1 MSFFSNSKSLG
12 ILGGGQLGK
21 MLLYVTRKW
30 DVKTYVLDPSEDCPA
45 KLACNFFFKGD
56 LTDFDTVYKFGKQV
70 EILTIE
76 IENVNVEALKKLEKE
91 GIKVFPQSNVIR
103 IIKNKCIQKEF
114 FKKNKIPTSN
124 FTTYKNIDQ
133 IKKDLLNKKITIPFI
148 WKSAESGYDGFGVK
162 AIYSENDIELLKE
175 QESLVEEFI
184 EIEKELAVIVSRSE
198 NGQVDSFPVLEMKF
212 NDDINQV
219 EYVLCPAR
227 IDKKISQEAK
237 NISYK
242 VSECLN
248 HVGLIVVELFL
259 TTNGDIIVNEIAPR
273 PHNSGHLTIESCYTC
288 QFEQHIRA
296 ILNLPL
302 GNSKMKTPAVMVN
315 LIGNENHTGPV
326 YYKNIDQILAIDS
339 VIPHI
344 YGKKETRPYRK
355 MGHVTVLDSQIQK
368 ALQIAK
374 KIKKTIKVISK

>member
-148 WKSAESGYDGFGVK
+148 WKSAESGYHGYGVK
-162 AIYSENDIELLKE
+162 PIYS
-175 QESLVEEFI
+175 
-184 EIEKELAVIVSRSE
+184 
-198 NGQVDSFPVLEMKF
+198 
-212 NDDINQV
+212 
-219 EYVLCPAR
+219 
-227 IDKKISQEAK
+227 
-237 NISYK
+237 
-242 VSECLN
+242 
-248 HVGLIVVELFL
+248 
-259 TTNGDIIVNEIAPR
+259 
-273 PHNSGHLTIESCYTC
+273 
-288 QFEQHIRA
+288 
-296 ILNLPL
+296 
-302 GNSKMKTPAVMVN
+302 
-315 LIGNENHTGPV
+315 
-326 YYKNIDQILAIDS
+326 
-339 VIPHI
+339 
-344 YGKKETRPYRK
+344 
-355 MGHVTVLDSQIQK
+355 
-368 ALQIAK
+368 
-374 KIKKTIKVISK
+374 

>member
-1 MSFFSNSKSLG
+1 MNFFSNSKSLG

-30 DVKTYVLDPSEDCPA
+30 DIKTYVLDPSEDCPA

-56 LTDFDTVYKFGKQV
+56 LSDFDTVYKFGKQV
-70 EILTIE
+70 ETLTIE
-76 IENVNVEALKKLEKE
+76 IENVNVEALEKLEKE
-91 GIKVFPQSNVIR
+91 GVRVFPQSNVIR
-103 IIKNKCIQKEF
+103 IIKNKCIQKDF
-114 FKKNKIPTSN
+114 LKKNKIPTSN
-124 FTTYKNIDQ
+124 FNTYKNIDQ
-133 IKKDLLNKKITIPFI
+133 IKKDLLNKKIAFPFI
-148 WKSAESGYDGFGVK
+148 WKSAVSGYDGYGVK
-162 AIYSENDIELLKE
+162 AIYSEKDIELLNE

-184 EIEKELAVIVSRSE
+184 KIEKELAIIVSRSE
-198 NGQVDSFPVLEMKF
+198 NGQVNSFPVLEMKF
-212 NDDINQV
+212 NNDINQV
-219 EYVLCPAR
+219 EYVLSPAR
-227 IDKKISQEAK
+227 IDKKLCEKAK
-237 NISYK
+237 DISYK

-302 GNSKMKTPAVMVN
+302 GLSKMKTPAVMVN
-315 LIGNENHTGPV
+315 LIGDENHTGPV

-355 MGHVTVLDSQIQK
+355 MGHVTVLNSQIEN

>member
-1 MSFFSNSKSLG
+1 
-12 ILGGGQLGK
+12 
-21 MLLYVTRKW
+21 
-30 DVKTYVLDPSEDCPA
+30 
-45 KLACNFFFKGD
+45 
-56 LTDFDTVYKFGKQV
+56 
-70 EILTIE
+70 
-76 IENVNVEALKKLEKE
+76 
-91 GIKVFPQSNVIR
+91 
-103 IIKNKCIQKEF
+103 
-114 FKKNKIPTSN
+114 
-124 FTTYKNIDQ
+124 
-133 IKKDLLNKKITIPFI
+133 
-148 WKSAESGYDGFGVK
+148 
-162 AIYSENDIELLKE
+162 
-175 QESLVEEFI
+175 
-184 EIEKELAVIVSRSE
+184 
-198 NGQVDSFPVLEMKF
+198 MKF

-237 NISYK
+237 SISYK

-374 KIKKTIKVISK
+374 KIKQTIKVISK

>member
-1 MSFFSNSKSLG
+1 MNFFSNSKSLG

-30 DVKTYVLDPSEDCPA
+30 DIKTYVLDPNEDCPA
-45 KLACNFFFKGD
+45 KLGCNFFFKGD
-56 LTDFDTVYKFGKQV
+56 LSDFDTVYKFGKQV

-76 IENVNVEALKKLEKE
+76 IENVNVEALEKLEKE
-91 GIKVFPQSNVIR
+91 GVRVFPQSNVIKT
-103 IIKNKCIQKEF
+103 IKNKCVQKKF

-124 FTTYKNIDQ
+124 FNTYKNTDQ
-133 IKKDLLNKKITIPFI
+133 IKKDLINKKIAFPFI
-148 WKSAESGYDGFGVK
+148 WKSAVSGYDGYGVK
-162 AIYSENDIELLKE
+162 AIYSEKDIELLNE

-184 EIEKELAVIVSRSE
+184 KIEKELAVIVSRSE

-212 NDDINQV
+212 NNDINQV
-219 EYVLCPAR
+219 EYVLSPAR
-227 IDKKISQEAK
+227 IDKKLYEKAK
-237 NISYK
+237 DISYK

-259 TTNGDIIVNEIAPR
+259 TTNGNIIVNEIAPR

-296 ILNLPL
+296 ILNLSL
-302 GNSKMKTPAVMVN
+302 GLSKIRTPAVMVN
-315 LIGNENHTGPV
+315 LIGDQNHTGPV
-326 YYKNIDQILAIDS
+326 QYKNIEQILAIDS

-344 YGKKETRPYRK
+344 YGKKETRPNRK
-355 MGHVTVLDSQIQK
+355 MGHVTVLDSQIEK